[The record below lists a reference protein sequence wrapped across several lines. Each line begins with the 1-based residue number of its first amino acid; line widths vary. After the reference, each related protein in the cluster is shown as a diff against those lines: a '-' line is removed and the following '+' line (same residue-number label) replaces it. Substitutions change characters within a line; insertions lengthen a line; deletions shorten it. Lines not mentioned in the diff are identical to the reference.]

1 LHKTLH
7 FDANLRIA
15 LHLAFGSGI
24 NEGVAERLDFIG
36 FVAVSEVLK
45 PA

>member
-1 LHKTLH
+1 
-7 FDANLRIA
+7 
-15 LHLAFGSGI
+15 LHLVAGLGI

-36 FVAVSEVLK
+36 FIAVSKVLR